1 MDIMKKYFLCAVM
14 RTTLSMLMKNTNMS
28 WYSTGLFLNRPMQ
41 PSKSNITKQF
51 SYVKADFLTEVVL
64 LFKVEHIAF
73 LSPVVS
79 DILRVP
85 VPYPGA
91 TFADDIHFSQYAKKF
106 LLSDWDSQFLELNKL
121 SFLHR

>member
-1 MDIMKKYFLCAVM
+1 MKKYFLCAVI

-28 WYSTGLFLNRPMQ
+28 WYSIGLPLNRPIQ

-73 LSPVVS
+73 LSPIIS
-79 DILRVP
+79 DILRVSFS
-85 VPYPGA
+85 YPCA
-91 TFADDIHFSQYAKKF
+91 TFADNIHFSQYTEKF
-106 LLSDWDSQFLELNKL
+106 LLSNWDSQFLKFNEL

>member
-1 MDIMKKYFLCAVM
+1 MKKYFLCAVI

-28 WYSTGLFLNRPMQ
+28 WYSTDLPLNRPMQ

-79 DILRVP
+79 DILRVSF
-85 VPYPGA
+85 PYPRA
-91 TFADDIHFSQYAKKF
+91 TFADDIHFSQYTEKF
-106 LLSDWDSQFLELNKL
+106 LLSDWDSQLLEFNKL
-121 SFLHR
+121 PFLHRSTF